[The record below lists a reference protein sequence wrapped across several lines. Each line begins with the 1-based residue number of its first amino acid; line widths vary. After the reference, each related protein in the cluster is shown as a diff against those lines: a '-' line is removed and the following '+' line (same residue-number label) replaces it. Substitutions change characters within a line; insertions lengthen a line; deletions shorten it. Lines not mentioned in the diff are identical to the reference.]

1 MPKLVFA
8 RHGESEWNLANL
20 FTGWADVDLSENG
33 TKQAIEAGKLIKEAG
48 IEFDIAYTS
57 VLKRAIKTTNL
68 ALEYSDQ
75 LWVPVV
81 KSWRLNERHYGGLT
95 GLNKADAAA
104 KHGDEQVHIWRRSY
118 DVLPP
123 GVEFYSNPLKEV
135 VYLKQEKI
143 VVGYARVSTQR
154 QSLRRQ
160 IENLKTAYPN
170 IVIVAEVYTG
180 STDNRPKWK
189 KLMRQCRAG
198 NVSKLVF
205 DEVSRFSRNAEE
217 AIVEYKELYSLGI
230 ELEFLKEP
238 HINSKIYRDAS
249 ERKIEIS
256 TDSMDSET
264 AQLINT
270 VIGGL
275 NDYLLSVAE
284 KQIFLAFDHAQKERE
299 LLSKRT
305 SEGLKQAKLM
315 GSKVGRQPG
324 QKLITKKQK
333 RAKRIIRNHYEL
345 FGGELTAT
353 QCFTLAQITKSTFY
367 RYLNEMREEDK
378 EKGIIWDDEIIAEK
392 IDRGEA
398 DPKKII
404 QVIKANKEN
413 NMTGRKL

>member
-1 MPKLVFA
+1 M
-8 RHGESEWNLANL
+8 
-20 FTGWADVDLSENG
+20 
-33 TKQAIEAGKLIKEAG
+33 
-48 IEFDIAYTS
+48 
-57 VLKRAIKTTNL
+57 
-68 ALEYSDQ
+68 
-75 LWVPVV
+75 
-81 KSWRLNERHYGGLT
+81 
-95 GLNKADAAA
+95 
-104 KHGDEQVHIWRRSY
+104 
-118 DVLPP
+118 
-123 GVEFYSNPLKEV
+123 

>member
-1 MPKLVFA
+1 M
-8 RHGESEWNLANL
+8 
-20 FTGWADVDLSENG
+20 
-33 TKQAIEAGKLIKEAG
+33 I
-48 IEFDIAYTS
+48 
-57 VLKRAIKTTNL
+57 
-68 ALEYSDQ
+68 
-75 LWVPVV
+75 
-81 KSWRLNERHYGGLT
+81 
-95 GLNKADAAA
+95 
-104 KHGDEQVHIWRRSY
+104 
-118 DVLPP
+118 
-123 GVEFYSNPLKEV
+123 
-135 VYLKQEKI
+135 
-143 VVGYARVSTQR
+143 VGYARVSTPK

-160 IENLKTAYPN
+160 IDNLKSAYPN
-170 IVIVAEVYTG
+170 IIVVSEVFTG

-198 NVSKLVF
+198 NISKLVF

-249 ERKIEIS
+249 ERKIEIA
-256 TDSMDSET
+256 TGSMDRDT
-264 AQLINT
+264 AQLITT

-324 QKLITKKQK
+324 QKLVTKKSK

-378 EKGIIWDDEIIAEK
+378 AKGIIWDDEILAEK
-392 IDRGEA
+392 IDKKET
-398 DPKKII
+398 DPDEIVKTII
-404 QVIKANKEN
+404 ANKK
-413 NMTGRKL
+413 TRKPIN

>member
-1 MPKLVFA
+1 M
-8 RHGESEWNLANL
+8 
-20 FTGWADVDLSENG
+20 EN
-33 TKQAIEAGKLIKEAG
+33 
-48 IEFDIAYTS
+48 
-57 VLKRAIKTTNL
+57 
-68 ALEYSDQ
+68 
-75 LWVPVV
+75 
-81 KSWRLNERHYGGLT
+81 
-95 GLNKADAAA
+95 
-104 KHGDEQVHIWRRSY
+104 
-118 DVLPP
+118 
-123 GVEFYSNPLKEV
+123 
-135 VYLKQEKI
+135 EKMI
-143 VVGYARVSTQR
+143 VGYARVSTPK

-160 IENLKTAYPN
+160 IDNLKSAYPN
-170 IVIVAEVYTG
+170 IVVVSEVFTG

-198 NVSKLVF
+198 NISKLVF

-249 ERKIEIS
+249 ERKIEIA
-256 TDSMDSET
+256 TGSMDHET
-264 AQLINT
+264 AQLITT

-324 QKLITKKQK
+324 QKLVTKKSK

-378 EKGIIWDDEIIAEK
+378 AKGIIWSDEILAEK
-392 IDRGEA
+392 IDKKET
-398 DPKKII
+398 DPEEIVKTII
-404 QVIKANKEN
+404 ANKKN
-413 NMTGRKL
+413 AKAY

>member
-1 MPKLVFA
+1 M
-8 RHGESEWNLANL
+8 
-20 FTGWADVDLSENG
+20 EN
-33 TKQAIEAGKLIKEAG
+33 
-48 IEFDIAYTS
+48 
-57 VLKRAIKTTNL
+57 
-68 ALEYSDQ
+68 
-75 LWVPVV
+75 
-81 KSWRLNERHYGGLT
+81 
-95 GLNKADAAA
+95 
-104 KHGDEQVHIWRRSY
+104 
-118 DVLPP
+118 
-123 GVEFYSNPLKEV
+123 
-135 VYLKQEKI
+135 EKM
-143 VVGYARVSTQR
+143 VVGYARVSTPK

-160 IENLKTAYPN
+160 IENLKAAYPN
-170 IVIVAEVYTG
+170 IIVVSEVFTG

-198 NVSKLVF
+198 NISKLVF
-205 DEVSRFSRNAEE
+205 DEVSRFSRNAQE

-249 ERKIEIS
+249 ERKIEIT

-324 QKLITKKQK
+324 QKLVTKKQK

-367 RYLNEMREEDK
+367 RYLDEMREEDRA
-378 EKGIIWDDEIIAEK
+378 KGIIWDDEKIAEY
-392 IDRGEA
+392 A
-398 DPKKII
+398 DNHEMSIQEIQDII
-404 QVIKANKEN
+404 KNTKSASNKN
-413 NMTGRKL
+413 A